1 MDINVNHPNFILFL
15 DNVSNTILA
24 HVTTT
29 GYFGLS
35 SDKKIGM
42 QYIVFKLMK
51 TSLRIKGNLTTDEIK
66 SFTIVLCKKNEECEN
81 YELAAILNDI
91 IKNFDA
97 VNEKTTT
104 VKPLVKTIKP
114 SIDKTP

>member
-1 MDINVNHPNFILFL
+1 MDINVNHPNFIVFL

-29 GYFGLS
+29 GYFS
-35 SDKKIGM
+35 SPPDKKLGV

-51 TSLRIKGNLTTDEIK
+51 TSLRIKGALTNDELK
-66 SFTIVLCKKNEECEN
+66 SFTVILCKKNEESEN

-91 IKNFDA
+91 VKNFDA

-104 VKPLVKTIKP
+104 INPHIKTPKTE
-114 SIDKTP
+114 IDKKD